1 MKTLRQEDGRQL
13 GTTSRKW
20 IYMPTT
26 SYPRAFMRHL
36 ICVSYVVLSAHF
48 SNSSPATVPENK
60 EALIFEVF
68 MCGCIQTV
76 EWYLRIDN
84 WQLFKKDTS
93 GPSMHL
99 SHCHPRKKK
108 RRNQTRAA
116 GWKPPKLINYRCISF
131 LPGAF
136 SGWFMNFNSL
146 CPHHWLPKLSFTKS
160 WDQMHILFFFSP
172 HFFNSLAVSL
182 LNFNTAVFLY
192 RCTSSQTSTSI

>member
-76 EWYLRIDN
+76 EWYLRIYN
-84 WQLFKKDTS
+84 SPLFNKDPS
-93 GPSMHL
+93 GPSMHFSPPPPL
-99 SHCHPRKKK
+99 KKK
-108 RRNQTRAA
+108 KKKKSDPCCRLKASEIN
-116 GWKPPKLINYRCISF
+116 KL
-131 LPGAF
+131 
-136 SGWFMNFNSL
+136 
-146 CPHHWLPKLSFTKS
+146 
-160 WDQMHILFFFSP
+160 QMHL
-172 HFFNSLAVSL
+172 VS
-182 LNFNTAVFLY
+182 AWCFLRLVY
-192 RCTSSQTSTSI
+192 ELQ

>member
-13 GTTSRKW
+13 GTTSRKL

-26 SYPRAFMRHL
+26 SYPHAFMRHL

-60 EALIFEVF
+60 GALIFEVF

-76 EWYLRIDN
+76 EWYLRIDK

-93 GPSMHL
+93 GRSMHL
-99 SHCHPRKKK
+99 SRYHPKKK
-108 RRNQTRAA
+108 IQTRAA

-131 LPGAF
+131 LPSAF
-136 SGWFMNFNSL
+136 LQAGLWTSIL
-146 CPHHWLPKLSFTKS
+146 CAHTTDFQNCQLLKAGIKCTL
-160 WDQMHILFFFSP
+160 FFSP
-172 HFFNSLAVSL
+172 RFFNSLVVSL
-182 LNFNTAVFLY
+182 LNFNTTVFLY